1 MKPKT
6 PLHRKRWTLRLFEW
20 GVLTCVILI
29 LMGLF
34 LRKVRH
40 LQAEAERLTVQAAV
54 DNMRTAVFLAAVM
67 HRDGDSVRPAARPGG
82 NPATLLEAETGL
94 TPAGYLGELE
104 SPDPGEIAPGSWYFD
119 RSREALI
126 YRLRSTEGFAGT
138 LPGPARIRLCIRE
151 AGGGETDG
159 SPLRLEACE
168 PYRWRVPR

>member
-6 PLHRKRWTLRLFEW
+6 PLHHKRWTLRLFEW
-20 GVLTCVILI
+20 GVLTCVILV

-54 DNMRTAVFLAAVM
+54 DNMRAAVLLAAIM
-67 HRDGDSVRPAARPGG
+67 HRDRDAVRPAARPGG

-104 SPDPGEIAPGSWYFD
+104 NPDPGEIAPGKWYFD
-119 RSREALI
+119 RTRGALV
-126 YRLRSTEGFAGT
+126 YRLRSTEGFAGP
-138 LPGPARIRLCIRE
+138 LSGPARIRVCIRE
-151 AGGGETDG
+151 AVGSETGG

-168 PYRWRVPR
+168 PYRWRPLE

>member
-6 PLHRKRWTLRLFEW
+6 PLHHKRWTLRLFEW

-82 NPATLLEAETGL
+82 NPATLFEAETGQAL
-94 TPAGYLGELE
+94 AGYLGELE

-119 RSREALI
+119 RSRGALV
-126 YRLRSTEGFAGT
+126 YRLRSTMGFLGP
-138 LPGPARIRLCIRE
+138 LSRPARIRFCIRE
-151 AGGGETDG
+151 TGAGGAGG
-159 SPLRLEACE
+159 SPLRLESCE
-168 PYRWRVPR
+168 PYRWRPLE